1 MEFGFILGTKS
12 SALFFST
19 TFFVMNGFLTLVF
32 GGGVCMSTKGDAAII
47 G

>member
-12 SALFFST
+12 SV
-19 TFFVMNGFLTLVF
+19 FFVPTTIFVINGFLTLVF
-32 GGGVCMSTKGDAAII
+32 GGGVCMSTKGDAANI

>member
-1 MEFGFILGTKS
+1 M
-12 SALFFST
+12 FFVST
-19 TFFVMNGFLTLVF
+19 TFFVINGFLTLVF